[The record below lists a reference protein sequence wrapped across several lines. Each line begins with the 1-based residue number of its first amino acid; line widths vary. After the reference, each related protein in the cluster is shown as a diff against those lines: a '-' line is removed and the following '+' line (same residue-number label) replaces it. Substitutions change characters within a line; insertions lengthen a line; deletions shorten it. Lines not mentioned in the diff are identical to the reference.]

1 MNSGKIAVVGV
12 VAVCALALAGEVFA
26 AGGQR
31 SRMRDGSCLKTST
44 STSTQ
49 TRTQT
54 QVRQRLQDG
63 SGSGAAASG
72 VGAGQGQMRRLG
84 PGDGTGNA
92 TRPMD
97 GTGYGS
103 PSKKGDEV
111 LVPFCPVL
119 DRESR

>member
-1 MNSGKIAVVGV
+1 MNSGKIAVAGV
-12 VAVCALALAGEVFA
+12 VAVCALAMAGEVFS

-31 SRMRDGSCLKTST
+31 LQRRDGSCLKTST

-54 QVRQRLQDG
+54 QGRQRLQDG
-63 SGSGAAASG
+63 SGSGGAISG
-72 VGAGQGQMRRLG
+72 AGAGQGQMRKLG
-84 PGDGTGNA
+84 PGDGTGNI

-103 PSKKGDEV
+103 PNK
-111 LVPFCPVL
+111 
-119 DRESR
+119 